1 MNANDARDDFSA
13 QLRKGVSNQWMS
25 SEDIADLDGY
35 EFHDG
40 ANFEQ
45 ENDDQFNAENIQQL
59 HQEDH
64 MFLPDISTLSSGA
77 PEESATSCT
86 SLAEKDSKLEIFY
99 KFINIT

>member
-1 MNANDARDDFSA
+1 
-13 QLRKGVSNQWMS
+13 MS

-35 EFHDG
+35 ELHDG

-64 MFLPDISTLSSGA
+64 MFLPDIFTLSSGA
-77 PEESATSCT
+77 PEESAASCT
-86 SLAEKDSKLEIFY
+86 SLAEKDSKL
-99 KFINIT
+99 KFFSHL